1 MNIQMLMDNTNMVV
15 RQRGLTECVICAL
28 YEYIDVNG

>member
-15 RQRGLTECVICAL
+15 RYRGLTEHVICAP